1 MPLAVLTVLLLQTAA
16 ADSAALR
23 HANGLIPQRVTAV
36 RVPRAPVLDGKLDDP
51 AWALAA
57 APVTDFRQ
65 TDPEEGKP
73 ASESTAVLVVYDDH
87 AIYVGARLFDSDP
100 RRIAKRLVR
109 RDADSQSDEFRVLFD
124 SYHDHR
130 TAYRFVVNPA
140 GVKSDLFWGDD
151 GGFSDDSW
159 DPVWEAAVVVDSLGW
174 TAEIRIPFSQLRFSH
189 APEQVWG
196 VRFVRWIQ
204 RKQEFDMFPF
214 VGKTQTGL
222 ASRFAH
228 LLGLRDIPA
237 PRRLELLPYSVG
249 RGTYHEPVAAA
260 NPFDERSRYFGGAGL
275 DVKYGIT
282 SNLTVDAAF
291 NPDFG
296 QVEID
301 PAFVNLTAFEQFLPE
316 RRPFF
321 IEGRDIFTFGG
332 NGGGLNSFG
341 GTPQFFYSRRI
352 GRPPQGAP
360 TSPGQFADVPD
371 NTTILGAAKLSGKTT
386 SWSLGVL
393 EALTARERAAVV
405 DTTTGAR
412 HSDEVQPL
420 TNHFVGRLRRDFPGG
435 DTHLGFLATA
445 VNRQLDAPALLFLR
459 RAAYAAGMDLLHRFG
474 KSTYTLAVSLGAS
487 YIRGDTTA
495 IQAAQLFSNR
505 YFQRP
510 DAHSFHYDP
519 SRTSLAGLTGDLYV
533 NKVAGNWLWGLA
545 GSTTTPG
552 FEVNDIGFQRR
563 VDRISGAAYAG
574 YHWTKPGR
582 VFRESSAFLSM
593 GPSWNYDLDNI
604 QKAFTAFAFGT
615 FRNFWGYNASVA
627 YSARA
632 LDDRLTRGGPLAA
645 TPAAW
650 NAFTEVFSDLRR
662 PVSFDA
668 SVSYSWNDADGWTLD
683 LTPSVQVRPSGAV
696 SFSLGPEY
704 VVGRDAAQYVTQV
717 SDPTA
722 TATLGARY
730 VFAELAQHSVNVAL
744 RLNVTFSPILSFQLY
759 AQPFVFTGA
768 YTQFKE
774 LRARRTYTFNVFGQD
789 NGSTIAYD
797 GAANAYTADPDGA
810 GPAAAF
816 SFDNPDFR
824 TRSLRSNAVLRWEYR
839 PGSTLFVVWTQSRH
853 GDFGDPS
860 FDLTRDLGRELL
872 RDRPTNVLLVKLNY
886 WLSR

>member
-16 ADSAALR
+16 ADSATLR
-23 HANGLIPQRVTAV
+23 HANGLIPQTVTAV

-51 AWALAA
+51 AWRLAA
-57 APVTDFRQ
+57 APVTNFRQ
-65 TDPEEGKP
+65 TDPDEGKP

-87 AIYVGARLFDSDP
+87 AIYVGARLFDSEP

-237 PRRLELLPYSVG
+237 PRRFELLPYSVG

-332 NGGGLNSFG
+332 NGGGLNNFG

-352 GRPPQGAP
+352 RRPPQGAP
-360 TSPGQFADVPD
+360 TSAGQFADVPD

-386 SWSLGVL
+386 SLSLGVL

-412 HSDEVQPL
+412 YSDEVQPL
-420 TNHFVGRLRRDFPGG
+420 TNYFVGRLRRDFPGG

-459 RAAYAAGMDLLHRFG
+459 QAAYAAGMDLLHRFG
-474 KSTYTLAVSLGAS
+474 KSTYTLAASLGAS
-487 YIRGDTTA
+487 YIRGDTAA

-683 LTPSVQVRPSGAV
+683 LTPSVQGRP
-696 SFSLGPEY
+696 
-704 VVGRDAAQYVTQV
+704 
-717 SDPTA
+717 
-722 TATLGARY
+722 
-730 VFAELAQHSVNVAL
+730 
-744 RLNVTFSPILSFQLY
+744 
-759 AQPFVFTGA
+759 TGA
-768 YTQFKE
+768 G
-774 LRARRTYTFNVFGQD
+774 TYTFNVFGQD

>member
-1 MPLAVLTVLLLQTAA
+1 MPPAVLTVLLLQTAP
-16 ADSAALR
+16 ADSATLR
-23 HANGLIPQRVTAV
+23 HANGLIPQTVTAV

-51 AWALAA
+51 AWRLATA
-57 APVTDFRQ
+57 TVTDFRQ
-65 TDPEEGKP
+65 IDPDEGKP

-87 AIYVGARLFDSDP
+87 AIYVGARLFDSEP

-159 DPVWEAAVVVDSLGW
+159 DPVWQAAVAVDSLGW
-174 TAEIRIPFSQLRFSH
+174 TAELRIPFSQLRFSH
-189 APEQVWG
+189 AAEQVWG

-214 VGKTQTGL
+214 VGKTETGL

-412 HSDEVQPL
+412 YSDEVQPL
-420 TNHFVGRLRRDFPGG
+420 TNYFVGRLRRDFPGG

-459 RAAYAAGMDLLHRFG
+459 QAAYAAG
-474 KSTYTLAVSLGAS
+474 
-487 YIRGDTTA
+487 
-495 IQAAQLFSNR
+495 
-505 YFQRP
+505 
-510 DAHSFHYDP
+510 
-519 SRTSLAGLTGDLYV
+519 
-533 NKVAGNWLWGLA
+533 
-545 GSTTTPG
+545 
-552 FEVNDIGFQRR
+552 

-615 FRNFWGYNASVA
+615 FRHFWGYNASVA

-683 LTPSVQVRPSGAV
+683 LTPTVQVRPSGAV
-696 SFSLGPEY
+696 SF
-704 VVGRDAAQYVTQV
+704 R
-717 SDPTA
+717 
-722 TATLGARY
+722 
-730 VFAELAQHSVNVAL
+730 LA
-744 RLNVTFSPILSFQLY
+744 
-759 AQPFVFTGA
+759 
-768 YTQFKE
+768 
-774 LRARRTYTFNVFGQD
+774 
-789 NGSTIAYD
+789 
-797 GAANAYTADPDGA
+797 
-810 GPAAAF
+810 
-816 SFDNPDFR
+816 
-824 TRSLRSNAVLRWEYR
+824 
-839 PGSTLFVVWTQSRH
+839 
-853 GDFGDPS
+853 
-860 FDLTRDLGRELL
+860 
-872 RDRPTNVLLVKLNY
+872 
-886 WLSR
+886 

>member
-1 MPLAVLTVLLLQTAA
+1 MTLAVLTVLLLQTTA

-23 HANGLIPQRVTAV
+23 HANGRIPPMVTAV
-36 RVPRAPVLDGKLDDP
+36 RVQRAPVLDGKLDDP
-51 AWALAA
+51 AWRLAT

-65 TDPEEGKP
+65 IDPDEGKP

-87 AIYVGARLFDSDP
+87 AIYLGARLFDSDP

-159 DPVWEAAVVVDSLGW
+159 DPVWEAAVAVDSLGW
-174 TAEIRIPFSQLRFSH
+174 TAELRIPFSQLRFSH
-189 APEQVWG
+189 AAEQVWG

-214 VGKTQTGL
+214 VGKTETGL

-249 RGTYHEPVAAA
+249 RGTYHEPAVAA
-260 NPFDERSRYFGGAGL
+260 NPFDERSHYFGGAGL
-275 DVKYGIT
+275 DLKYGVT

-321 IEGRDIFTFGG
+321 VEGRDIFTLGG
-332 NGGGLNSFG
+332 NGGGFNDFS

-352 GRPPQGAP
+352 GRRPQGAP

-371 NTTILGAAKLSGKTT
+371 NTTIIGAAKLSGKTT

-393 EALTARERAAVV
+393 EALTARETAAVA
-405 DTTTGAR
+405 DTITGAR
-412 HSDEVQPL
+412 YTDEVQPL
-420 TNHFVGRLRRDFPGG
+420 TNYVVGRLRRDFRGG
-435 DTHLGFLATA
+435 NTHLGFLATA
-445 VNRQLDAPALLFLR
+445 VNRRLDAPALLFLR
-459 RAAYAAGMDLLHRFG
+459 RAAYAAGVDLFHRFG
-474 KSTYTLAVSLGAS
+474 KSTYTLAASLGGS

-552 FEVNDIGFQRR
+552 FEVNDLGFQRR
-563 VDRISGAAYAG
+563 VDRISSAATVG
-574 YHWTKPGR
+574 YHWTRPGK
-582 VFRESSAFLSM
+582 VFREASALAWV

-604 QKAFTAFAFGT
+604 LKALGAFSFGT
-615 FRNFWGYNASVA
+615 FRNFWGYNANVT
-627 YSARA
+627 YSAQA

-650 NAFTEVFSDLRR
+650 NASAEVFSDLRR

-668 SVSYSWNDADGWTLD
+668 SASYSANDAGGWTWD
-683 LTPSVQVRPSGAV
+683 VIPSVQVRPSGAV
-696 SFSLGPEY
+696 SFSVGPEY
-704 VVGRDAAQYVTQV
+704 FIGTDAAHYVTAV
-717 SDPTA
+717 IDPSA

-730 VFAELAQHSVNVAL
+730 VFAELAQHSLNVAL
-744 RLNVTFSPILSFQLY
+744 RLNVTFSPMLSFQLY
-759 AQPFVFTGA
+759 AQPFTFAGD
-768 YTQFKE
+768 YRDFRE
-774 LRARRTYTFNVFGQD
+774 LRATRAYTFNVYGRD
-789 NGSTIAYD
+789 NASTIAYD
-797 GAANAYTADPDGA
+797 GAANTYTADPDGA
-810 GPAAAF
+810 GPAPAF
-816 SFDNPDFR
+816 TFDNPDFR

-839 PGSTLFVVWTQSRH
+839 PGSTLFVVWTQSRQ

-860 FDLTRDLGRELL
+860 FDLARDLGRELL
-872 RDRPTNVLLVKLNY
+872 HDRPTNVFLVKVNY

>member
-23 HANGLIPQRVTAV
+23 HANGLIPQTVTAV

-100 RRIAKRLVR
+100 RRIARRLVR

-130 TAYRFVVNPA
+130 TAYRFVANPA

-275 DVKYGIT
+275 DVKY
-282 SNLTVDAAF
+282 
-291 NPDFG
+291 
-296 QVEID
+296 
-301 PAFVNLTAFEQFLPE
+301 
-316 RRPFF
+316 
-321 IEGRDIFTFGG
+321 
-332 NGGGLNSFG
+332 
-341 GTPQFFYSRRI
+341 
-352 GRPPQGAP
+352 
-360 TSPGQFADVPD
+360 D

-459 RAAYAAGMDLLHRFG
+459 RAAYAAGVDLLHRFG
-474 KSTYTLAVSLGAS
+474 KSTYTLAASLGAS
-487 YIRGDTTA
+487 YVRGDTTA

-519 SRTSLAGLTGDLYV
+519 SRTSLAGLTADLYV

-759 AQPFVFTGA
+759 AQPFVFAGA

-797 GAANAYTADPDGA
+797 
-810 GPAAAF
+810 AAATAY
-816 SFDNPDFR
+816 P
-824 TRSLRSNAVLRWEYR
+824 W
-839 PGSTLFVVWTQSRH
+839 
-853 GDFGDPS
+853 
-860 FDLTRDLGRELL
+860 
-872 RDRPTNVLLVKLNY
+872 
-886 WLSR
+886 

>member
-1 MPLAVLTVLLLQTAA
+1 M
-16 ADSAALR
+16 
-23 HANGLIPQRVTAV
+23 
-36 RVPRAPVLDGKLDDP
+36 
-51 AWALAA
+51 
-57 APVTDFRQ
+57 
-65 TDPEEGKP
+65 
-73 ASESTAVLVVYDDH
+73 
-87 AIYVGARLFDSDP
+87 
-100 RRIAKRLVR
+100 
-109 RDADSQSDEFRVLFD
+109 
-124 SYHDHR
+124 
-130 TAYRFVVNPA
+130 
-140 GVKSDLFWGDD
+140 
-151 GGFSDDSW
+151 
-159 DPVWEAAVVVDSLGW
+159 
-174 TAEIRIPFSQLRFSH
+174 
-189 APEQVWG
+189 
-196 VRFVRWIQ
+196 
-204 RKQEFDMFPF
+204 
-214 VGKTQTGL
+214 
-222 ASRFAH
+222 
-228 LLGLRDIPA
+228 
-237 PRRLELLPYSVG
+237 
-249 RGTYHEPVAAA
+249 
-260 NPFDERSRYFGGAGL
+260 
-275 DVKYGIT
+275 
-282 SNLTVDAAF
+282 
-291 NPDFG
+291 
-296 QVEID
+296 
-301 PAFVNLTAFEQFLPE
+301 
-316 RRPFF
+316 
-321 IEGRDIFTFGG
+321 
-332 NGGGLNSFG
+332 
-341 GTPQFFYSRRI
+341 
-352 GRPPQGAP
+352 
-360 TSPGQFADVPD
+360 
-371 NTTILGAAKLSGKTT
+371 
-386 SWSLGVL
+386 
-393 EALTARERAAVV
+393 
-405 DTTTGAR
+405 
-412 HSDEVQPL
+412 
-420 TNHFVGRLRRDFPGG
+420 
-435 DTHLGFLATA
+435 
-445 VNRQLDAPALLFLR
+445 
-459 RAAYAAGMDLLHRFG
+459 
-474 KSTYTLAVSLGAS
+474 
-487 YIRGDTTA
+487 
-495 IQAAQLFSNR
+495 
-505 YFQRP
+505 
-510 DAHSFHYDP
+510 
-519 SRTSLAGLTGDLYV
+519 
-533 NKVAGNWLWGLA
+533 AGNWLWGLA

-759 AQPFVFTGA
+759 AQPFVFAGA

-774 LRARRTYTFNVFGQD
+774 LRARRTYTFNGFGQD
-789 NGSTIAYD
+789 NGSTIAFD
-797 GAANAYTADPDGA
+797 GAANAYTVDPDGA

>member
-1 MPLAVLTVLLLQTAA
+1 MLLAVLTVLLLQTTA

-23 HANGLIPQRVTAV
+23 HANGRIPPMVTAV
-36 RVPRAPVLDGKLDDP
+36 RVQRAPVLDGKLDDP
-51 AWALAA
+51 AWRLAT
-57 APVTDFRQ
+57 APITDFRQ
-65 TDPEEGKP
+65 IDPDEGKP

-87 AIYVGARLFDSDP
+87 AIYVGARLFDSEP

-159 DPVWEAAVVVDSLGW
+159 DPVWEAAVAVDSLGW
-174 TAEIRIPFSQLRFSH
+174 TAELRIPFSQLRFSH
-189 APEQVWG
+189 AAEKVWG

-214 VGKTQTGL
+214 VGKTETGL

-249 RGTYHEPVAAA
+249 RGTYHEPAVAA
-260 NPFDERSRYFGGAGL
+260 NPFDERSHYFGGAGL
-275 DVKYGIT
+275 DLKYGVT

-321 IEGRDIFTFGG
+321 VEGRDIFTLGG
-332 NGGGLNSFG
+332 NGGGVNDFSR
-341 GTPQFFYSRRI
+341 TPPLFYSPPLW
-352 GRPPQGAP
+352 RPP
-360 TSPGQFADVPD
+360 PG
-371 NTTILGAAKLSGKTT
+371 
-386 SWSLGVL
+386 
-393 EALTARERAAVV
+393 
-405 DTTTGAR
+405 
-412 HSDEVQPL
+412 
-420 TNHFVGRLRRDFPGG
+420 
-435 DTHLGFLATA
+435 
-445 VNRQLDAPALLFLR
+445 APALLFLR
-459 RAAYAAGMDLLHRFG
+459 RAAYAAGVELFHRFG
-474 KSTYTLAVSLGAS
+474 KSTYPLAASLGGS

-615 FRNFWGYNASVA
+615 FRTFWGYNAGVA
-627 YSARA
+627 YSARP
-632 LDDRLTRGGPLAA
+632 LDARLPRGGPLAA

-744 RLNVTFSPILSFQLY
+744 RLNVTFSPTLSFQLY
-759 AQPFVFTGA
+759 AQPFVFTGD

-774 LRARRTYTFNVFGQD
+774 LRARRAYTFNVYGRD
-789 NGSTIAYD
+789 NGSTVAYD
-797 GAANAYTADPDGA
+797 AAANAYTVDPDGA

-853 GDFGDPS
+853 GDFSDPS

>member
-16 ADSAALR
+16 DSATLR
-23 HANGLIPQRVTAV
+23 HANGLIPQTVTAV

-100 RRIAKRLVR
+100 RRIARRLVR

-130 TAYRFVVNPA
+130 TAYRFVANPA

-260 NPFDERSRYFGGAGL
+260 NPFDERSHYFGVVVL
-275 DVKYGIT
+275 D
-282 SNLTVDAAF
+282 A
-291 NPDFG
+291 
-296 QVEID
+296 
-301 PAFVNLTAFEQFLPE
+301 PE
-316 RRPFF
+316 
-321 IEGRDIFTFGG
+321 
-332 NGGGLNSFG
+332 
-341 GTPQFFYSRRI
+341 
-352 GRPPQGAP
+352 
-360 TSPGQFADVPD
+360 
-371 NTTILGAAKLSGKTT
+371 
-386 SWSLGVL
+386 
-393 EALTARERAAVV
+393 ARERAAVV

-420 TNHFVGRLRRDFPGG
+420 SNHFVGRLRRAFPGG
-435 DTHLGFLATA
+435 DAHLGFLATA

-563 VDRISGAAYAG
+563 VDRISGAAYAR

-582 VFRESSAFLSM
+582 AVRESSAFLSM

-759 AQPFVFTGA
+759 AQPFVFAGA
-768 YTQFKE
+768 YTQVTE
-774 LRARRTYTFNVFGQD
+774 LRARRTYTFNCFGQD
-789 NGSTIAYD
+789 NGATIAYD
-797 GAANAYTADPDGA
+797 GAANAYTVDPDGA
-810 GPAAAF
+810 GPAAPF